1 MSTRFK
7 RVLPWYVAA
16 GLLFGSPTVALAD
29 ARTSDEANL
38 YFSNGVELLQND
50 PPNYQD
56 AYHQFRRAYEVSK
69 SWKALG
75 NLGLCA
81 FKLERDGEA
90 LDHYTEYLKRGGKEI
105 DPGERAALQ
114 KEMLL
119 ITSNSAVVE
128 LSSSEPNV
136 QLLDSRAGSSAPAQ
150 AYKLTQDKLTLRL
163 RAGVHTLTATDP
175 RSGRRVTWEVA
186 LSPNE
191 ELAHTFDFSK
201 PEAPSAA
208 PSPAPS
214 GPGTPNFNQPEAA
227 RTTTGGTVRIVGF
240 VTVGVGAAALIGG
253 GVAGMLSSQKEEEA
267 ADAAR
272 LAGCGAV
279 DGCPKDAPVASLNE
293 DQKSAASL
301 ARTANILFIAGGIV
315 AAGGIGMI
323 VFGGPTETTSQG
335 AALQL
340 KITPVVGLGGGGL
353 FASGRF

>member
-7 RVLPWYVAA
+7 RVLPWFVAA

-29 ARTSDEANL
+29 PRTSEEASL

-90 LDHYTEYLKRGGKEI
+90 LDHYTEYLRRGGKEI

-136 QLLDSRAGSSAPAQ
+136 QLLDSRSGSSAPAQ

-163 RAGVHTLTATDP
+163 RAGVHTLTATD
-175 RSGRRVTWEVA
+175 RSGRRVSWEVA

-201 PEAPSAA
+201 PEAPSTA

-214 GPGTPNFNQPEAA
+214 GPGTPNFNQPAA
-227 RTTTGGTVRIVGF
+227 APTRTGGTVRIAGF
-240 VTVGVGAAALIGG
+240 VVAGVGAATLIGG
-253 GVAGMLSSQKEEEA
+253 GVAGMLSSQKEKEA
-267 ADAAR
+267 TDAAR
-272 LAGCGAV
+272 AANCGERDCPSAAPLA
-279 DGCPKDAPVASLNE
+279 SINE
-293 DQKSAASL
+293 DQESAASL
-301 ARTANILFIAGGIV
+301 ARTANVLFIAGGVV

-323 VFGGPTETTSQG
+323 VFGGPTETTSEG

-340 KITPVVGLGGGGL
+340 TITPVVGLGGGGF